1 MSDGAAAS
9 LPRGVAR
16 AVMPEE
22 LRRDVRLLG
31 NALGRVIAEN
41 EGREL
46 IERVEDLR
54 SAAFAFRDA
63 AGPQTRDR
71 LERTVDGLS
80 EDQAA
85 VVVRAF
91 TLYFQLVNLAE
102 QQHRIRVLRKRG
114 AGDAP
119 VDDSLADGVL
129 SVRSEDGEEALRSV
143 VAKLEIRPVLTAH
156 PTESRRRS
164 VQEGLQRVASHLAV
178 FDDPR
183 TSRAEDARARTGLL
197 EAVAALWRTDPIRRH
212 RPTPLDEVRG
222 AMIAF
227 DESMFRVVPL
237 LYREMDRV
245 LGGEDDLGRRPPL
258 FHAFLRWGSWI
269 GGDRDGNPNV
279 TAEVTRETL
288 GVHTDHL
295 LRGLEAATRRI
306 GRSLTAS
313 DGAVPP
319 SPELLE
325 SLKADERRSP
335 VLGEALRAQIPDQPY
350 RRKMMLVLERLRATR
365 EGRPGGYASADRFL
379 RDLRLVQGA
388 LAGGGAERLAYGE
401 LQHLIWQAETFG
413 FHLASLEIRQHSEV
427 HDQVLRELVPGAA
440 GDAAALDRIAREGAD
455 RVSGLSEVAQ
465 EVLETFRAVSDLQRR
480 YGPEACRRYVVSFT
494 RSAADVAGVRALA
507 RLAVPEDPP
516 ELDVVPLFESREDL
530 ERAVDVLEE
539 VIGLPGCAA
548 DLDRA
553 GRRLRV
559 MLGYSDSA
567 KDAGF
572 LAGNVAIHR
581 AQAALAAWSR
591 SRDIRLTLFHGRG
604 GALGRGGGP
613 TNRAIRGQA
622 AGSVDGRFDVTE
634 QGEVIFERYGLLPL
648 AARHLEQV
656 TGAVVQASAPSG
668 ERVASAC
675 LERYGD
681 VLDAMA
687 RASEAAYRAL
697 VDAEGFADFFDR
709 VTPIGLIET
718 MRIGSRP
725 ARRSGSRDLDSLRA
739 IPWVFSWSQIRCTV
753 PGWFGFGAGLTEVES
768 SEGLRALEDMYRGW
782 PFFTSLVDSAELSL
796 ARTDMAVARAYLELG
811 GDRVLAERIADE
823 YERTQTMLLRLTG
836 QERLLEHRGLHGA
849 AVVMR
854 SPYVDV
860 LSFVQLG
867 ALRRLQAL
875 PPDDPS
881 RAGLDRLV
889 MLSIEGVAAGLQTAG

>member
-1 MSDGAAAS
+1 
-9 LPRGVAR
+9 
-16 AVMPEE
+16 MPPE

-31 NALGRVIAEN
+31 DALGRVITEH
-41 EGREL
+41 EGPEL
-46 IERVEDLR
+46 IDRVEALR
-54 SAAFAFRDA
+54 ATAFAFRADPGEETR
-63 AGPQTRDR
+63 AG
-71 LERTVDGLS
+71 LGRTVADLS

-85 VVVRAF
+85 AVIRAF

-102 QQHRIRVLRKRG
+102 QQHRIRVLRRRG
-114 AGDAP
+114 SRGSP
-119 VDDSLADGVL
+119 VDDSLAEGVL
-129 SVRSEDGEEALRSV
+129 AVRSEDGEDPLRRVISR
-143 VAKLEIRPVLTAH
+143 LEIRPVLTAH

-164 VQEGLQRVASHLAV
+164 VQEGLQRVASHLGV

-183 TSRAEDARARTGLL
+183 TSRSEDARARIGLL
-197 EAVAALWRTDPIRRH
+197 EAVAALWRTDPLRRH
-212 RPTPLDEVRG
+212 RPSPLDEVRG

-227 DESMFRVVPL
+227 DESIFRVVPL
-237 LYREMDRV
+237 LYREMDRA
-245 LGGEDDLGRRPPL
+245 LGGEQDLGRRPPP

-288 GVHTDHL
+288 GVHAQHL

-306 GRSLTAS
+306 GRSLTVS
-313 DGAVPP
+313 DVAVPP
-319 SPELLE
+319 GPDLVE
-325 SLKADERRSP
+325 SLEADERRSP

-350 RRKMMLVLERLRATR
+350 RRKMMLVQERLLATR
-365 EGRPGGYASADRFL
+365 EGRPGGYPSADRYL
-379 RDLRLVQGA
+379 QDLRLVQDS
-388 LAGGGAERLAYGE
+388 LANGGAERLAYGE

-413 FHLASLEIRQHSEV
+413 FHLASLEIRQHSAV
-427 HDQVLRELVPGAA
+427 HEQVLGELVPEAV
-440 GDAAALDRIAREGAD
+440 GDAVALDRMALKGAD
-455 RVSGLSEVAQ
+455 PASGGSDLAQ
-465 EVLETFRAVSDLQRR
+465 EVLETFRVVADLQRR
-480 YGPEACRRYVVSFT
+480 YGREACRRYVVSFT
-494 RSAADVAGVRALA
+494 RSAADIAGVRALA

-539 VIGLPGCAA
+539 AIRLPGCAA
-548 DLDRA
+548 DLERE
-553 GRRLRV
+553 GRRVRV

-572 LAGNVAIHR
+572 FAGNVAIHR
-581 AQAALAAWSR
+581 AQEALARWSR

-656 TGAVVQASAPSG
+656 TGAVVQASAPGG
-668 ERVASAC
+668 ERVASDR
-675 LERYGD
+675 LERHGEVID
-681 VLDAMA
+681 RMA
-687 RASEAAYRAL
+687 RASEAAYREL
-697 VDAEGFADFFDR
+697 VGSEGFADFFDR
-709 VTPIGLIET
+709 VTPIGLIEG
-718 MRIGSRP
+718 MQIGSRP
-725 ARRSGSRDLDSLRA
+725 ARRSGSRDLASLRA
-739 IPWVFSWSQIRCTV
+739 IPWVFSWSQIRCTI
-753 PGWFGFGAGLTEVES
+753 PGWFGLGAGLASVA
-768 SEGLRALEDMYRGW
+768 EGADGLETLQEMYRGW

-796 ARTDMAVARAYLELG
+796 ARTDMDVASAYLELG
-811 GDRVLAERIADE
+811 GDPALAERVTAE
-823 YERTQTMLLRLTG
+823 YDRTRDLLLRVTG

-860 LSFVQLG
+860 LSFVQLD
-867 ALRRLQAL
+867 ALRRLQGL
-875 PPDDPS
+875 SPDDPA

-889 MLSIEGVAAGLQTAG
+889 MLSVEGVAAGLQTAG